1 MTDNA
6 TRKLPTAGHFSPLG
20 YVSWMMDYHAIHG
33 HDIASFDTSGTR
45 KSRPPRRCFI
55 RLREAHDCVDRLPT
69 VAASQALQDLED
81 ESSTYIPTGLDKLDK
96 TLLGFEATGPDPNSP
111 RRGGL
116 KRRQVTEVWGPP
128 GSGKTALG

>member
-1 MTDNA
+1 MQYMGMTLLA
-6 TRKLPTAGHFSPLG
+6 LIPLG
-20 YVSWMMDYHAIHG
+20 RVRVA
-33 HDIASFDTSGTR
+33 
-45 KSRPPRRCFI
+45 PLVC
-55 RLREAHDCVDRLPT
+55 LCEAHDCVDRLPT

-81 ESSTYIPTGLDKLDK
+81 ESSIFIPTGLDKLDK
-96 TLLGFEATGPDPNSP
+96 TLLGFEASGPDPSSA